1 MRTTASKIVKNGDS
15 FSICRA
21 VRLANPKSITIA
33 DYPRFRFARREG
45 WINKSIACLGM
56 LHGKSPQNPLGWT
69 QSKLKETVLKIKND
83 FPEMP
88 GIGF

>member
-1 MRTTASKIVKNGDS
+1 MRTTASRIVNRDS
-15 FSICRA
+15 FPICRA
-21 VRLANPKSITIA
+21 VRLANPESITIA

-56 LHGKSPQNPLGWT
+56 VHGKSPQNPLGWT

>member
-1 MRTTASKIVKNGDS
+1 M
-15 FSICRA
+15 
-21 VRLANPKSITIA
+21 
-33 DYPRFRFARREG
+33 
-45 WINKSIACLGM
+45 M
-56 LHGKSPQNPLGWT
+56 HGKSAQNPLGWT